1 MSPAKASRVTDINFN
16 EEGVMINRRM
26 ILASAAA
33 LAFTAT
39 AASAQI
45 QDRTSKPMPLA
56 ERDQKLREDVQ
67 RGLDFQH
74 PAK

>member
-1 MSPAKASRVTDINFN
+1 MLLI
-16 EEGVMINRRM
+16 
-26 ILASAAA
+26 AA
-33 LAFTAT
+33 LGTVYLILQLPSYLPKGHIERSEAPPPPVAT

-45 QDRTSKPMPLA
+45 QDRTSKPTPLA

-67 RGLDFQH
+67 RAPDFQH